1 VSGWYDMVVILVLGG
16 MTRHRV
22 FQLTSLFS
30 TALHLVYEFAP
41 PNSSLQRTGK
51 SVTSFAMRKSCAAF
65 GCSWTL

>member
-1 VSGWYDMVVILVLGG
+1 MVVILVLGG

-41 PNSSLQRTGK
+41 PNTTLQRTVK
-51 SVTSFAMRKSCAAF
+51 SVTPFACAKAAP
-65 GCSWTL
+65 LLLRR